1 MFELC
6 MNVCLKYL
14 EMFLTP
20 KHWSLDQ
27 IEGKAKRNKIKENKN
42 RGIHMTMVTY
52 ANFIQNN
59 IYLCL
64 ECLQTLINPKQH
76 SLNKIKIKKEK

>member
-1 MFELC
+1 
-6 MNVCLKYL
+6 
-14 EMFLTP
+14 
-20 KHWSLDQ
+20 
-27 IEGKAKRNKIKENKN
+27 
-42 RGIHMTMVTY
+42 MTMVTY

-76 SLNKIKIKKEK
+76 SMNKIKIKRKNKNNQKWEWSFWTKLA